1 MVLFH
6 LLMSPLLCLYQGYDP
21 ILELPLVLF
30 DLGFVLLQPL
40 LHLVKLLLV
49 LDLFCLKPLSLGL
62 FPL

>member
-1 MVLFH
+1 MR
-6 LLMSPLLCLYQGYDP
+6 PLLCLYQRNDP